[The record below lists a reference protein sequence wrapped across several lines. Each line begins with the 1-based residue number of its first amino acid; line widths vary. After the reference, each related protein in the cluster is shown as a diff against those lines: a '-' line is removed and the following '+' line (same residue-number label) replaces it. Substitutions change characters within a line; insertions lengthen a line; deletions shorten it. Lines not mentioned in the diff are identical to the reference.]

1 MITKLLAL
9 AATLC
14 SSAFGFTGAG
24 NLTFVSDPTFN
35 KLQVTI
41 TASGATSTKTTTVTG
56 VLNTQINANP
66 ASGASTAFTISGG
79 NLAMTNMSFVLKLLF
94 ITIAN
99 INTTNMAGTVYT
111 TVPPGA
117 ATATVNGGTFD
128 AALHRFLINQG
139 TITGTALGTP
149 ISLDFSSS
157 PLVGQGMGTG
167 SITLVP
173 GASSATH
180 RTCLATMILP
190 IDFTDSQVL
199 SGVPVS
205 LRVKGSIKAVGNALI
220 PLNGWIEWL
229 DQNNLAGVGFN
240 NTIAAGSTPLG
251 LAWATGLNP
260 TSPSSSITPLINS
273 SGAIPAANFN
283 LPDSGS
289 RAYLL
294 LEKSTTSLNGE
305 WSTVDPADVSLGL
318 NPIPPG
324 HSGPVSVLLR
334 STTGRCFL
342 RVVAN
347 QP

>member
-1 MITKLLAL
+1 MTTKIQML
-9 AATLC
+9 AAIQR

-24 NLTFVSDPTFN
+24 DLTLVSDATFN

-41 TASGATSTKTTTVTG
+41 TATGATSTKTTTVTG

-66 ASGASTAFTISGG
+66 ASGASTAFTITGG
-79 NLAMTNMSFVLKLLF
+79 NLAMSNMNFVLKLGFL
-94 ITIAN
+94 TVAT
-99 INTTNMAGTVYT
+99 INTNNMAGTAYT
-111 TVPPGA
+111 IVSPGA
-117 ATATVNGGTFD
+117 ATANGNGGTFE
-128 AALHRFLINQG
+128 AALHRLLINQG

-149 ISLDFSSS
+149 ISADFSSS
-157 PLVGQGMGTG
+157 PLAGQGTGTG
-167 SITLVP
+167 TITLVP

-180 RTCLATMILP
+180 RTCLTTMVLP
-190 IDFTDSQVL
+190 VDFTDSQVL
-199 SGVPVS
+199 SGATVS
-205 LRVKGSIKAVGNALI
+205 VRVQGSIKAVGNALI

-229 DQNNLAGVGFN
+229 DQNNLAGAGFN

-273 SGAIPAANFN
+273 SGAIPSAKFN
-283 LPDSGS
+283 LPATGS
-289 RAYLL
+289 RAHLL
-294 LEKSTTSLNGE
+294 LEKSTTSPNSG
-305 WSTVDPADVSLGL
+305 WSAVDPADVSLGV

-324 HSGPVSVLLR
+324 RSGPVSVLLR